1 MRTITIILALFL
13 FQQAASQ
20 KGTDP
25 YLEARALMQK
35 EQFDAAV
42 ALLHQAVEKQPGNLD
57 YIFQRGVCF
66 FNLKQYDQ
74 ALSDFL
80 HVNKRTTGKGALMLA
95 KTEAR
100 LHHPELAMK
109 YLREHLGSYYKL
121 PEKEIL
127 LDKDLDLLSETPGW
141 NALWKEREWY
151 SEDDRKL
158 QEAEYLKKNG
168 DYLEA
173 INLLR
178 ELDGKGFKR
187 SAVNQ
192 NLAEIYT
199 ILNNPKAAEDALDK
213 ALSVSPGNP
222 EALKMRI
229 DLSIAS
235 ENYGQAVKDC
245 NILLRQAPETFDYYL
260 VSGRLYSKLDN
271 YERALEQVSLYLDL
285 FPDSAPAMNVL
296 GTIHYQEGKYLDA
309 LRTFNQL
316 IEMEKGE
323 PEYFFNRGKTYAAA
337 HTYTYAA
344 RDFSMAL
351 DLDPKNPD
359 TWFEKGLAELE
370 LDDLKSACFS
380 FRKAF
385 QYGKYEA
392 SEYLNKYCNH

>member
-1 MRTITIILALFL
+1 MKTITIILALFL

-20 KGTDP
+20 TGTDP
-25 YLEARALMQK
+25 YLEARAMMQK
-35 EQFDAAV
+35 EHFDAAA
-42 ALLHQAVEKQPGNLD
+42 ALLHQAVEKQPGNLE
-57 YIFQRGVCF
+57 YIYQRGICY

-80 HVNKRTTGKGALMLA
+80 YVNKRTTGKGALMLA

-100 LHHPELAMK
+100 LHHPELALK

-127 LDKDLDLLSETPGW
+127 LDKDLELLSDNPGW
-141 NALWKEREWY
+141 KALWKEREWY

-178 ELDGKGFKR
+178 DLDGKGFKR

-199 ILNNPKAAEDALDK
+199 ILNNPKAAEDALEK

-235 ENYGQAVKDC
+235 ENYEQAVKDC

-271 YERALEQVSLYLDL
+271 YDRALEQVSLYLDL

-323 PEYFFNRGKTYAAA
+323 PEYFCNRGKTYAAT

-392 SEYLNKYCNH
+392 SEYLSKYCN